1 MAPESVDIC
10 LHAGI
15 RRVVGIEQRF
25 GIALKFHCHAQTQ
38 RFLTGVVKSRVG
50 DRLVEEM
57 VGLIVCEIEAQFF
70 PTVVA
75 TRLVVWNPNEFKTFG
90 VDSRRDVLHQIFGV
104 ADVFIDPIKSR
115 QLNIL
120 VAGGVEASH
129 QLVDKPDSCG

>member
-1 MAPESVDIC
+1 
-10 LHAGI
+10 
-15 RRVVGIEQRF
+15 
-25 GIALKFHCHAQTQ
+25 
-38 RFLTGVVKSRVG
+38 
-50 DRLVEEM
+50 M

-75 TRLVVWNPNEFKTFG
+75 TRLVVWNPNKFKTFG

-129 QLVDKPDSCG
+129 QLVDKPDSRG